1 MSSELVKHVTDS
13 DFDSVVLS
21 SSVPV
26 LVDFWAP
33 WCGPCKA
40 LAPTIDKIAQENS
53 GKVLVC
59 KVDVDQ
65 APEVAAKYG
74 IRGIPTLIYFKNGEV
89 ANQITGAV
97 PKNQIDAMIS

>member
-1 MSSELVKHVTDS
+1 MSNELVKHVTDS
-13 DFDSVVLS
+13 DFETVVLK

-40 LAPTIDKIAQENS
+40 LAPIIDKIAQENN

-65 APEVAAKYG
+65 APEISAKYG
-74 IRGIPTLIYFKNGEV
+74 IRGIPTLIYFRDGDV
-89 ANQITGAV
+89 VNQITGAV
-97 PKNQIDAMIS
+97 PKTQIDAMIS